1 MRPHRRYSKEKK
13 VLLATVARAQERSS
27 QPLSWILAEPGLT
40 RSLYYDWLERERE
53 GRLVDRVVVPRSPL
67 VALPDEIEAAVAY
80 ARAHP
85 REGYRRLAWM
95 MVDEDVVYLT
105 PSTVYRIPLSLEETA
120 ARSGQ
125 ASS

>member
-13 VLLATVARAQERSS
+13 VLLATVARAQEQSS

-53 GRLVDRVVVPRSPL
+53 GRLADRMVVPRSPL

-105 PSTVYRIPLSLEETA
+105 PSTVYRIPLSLEETT

>member
-27 QPLSWILAEPGLT
+27 QPLSWILAELGLT
-40 RSLYYDWLERERE
+40 RSLYYDWLERE
-53 GRLVDRVVVPRSPL
+53 GRLADRVVVPRSPL
-67 VALPDEIEAAVAY
+67 VALPDEIEAAY

-125 ASS
+125 ASSTY